1 MSESLNR
8 RRKGEKCTNRVKAMD
23 LFGENFVMKLDE
35 DRTKNY
41 SFMGVLLSLILLVI
55 LAIFTYSK
63 ALAW

>member
-1 MSESLNR
+1 
-8 RRKGEKCTNRVKAMD
+8 MD